1 MAEPLKEGIV
11 VSGDIDGIA
20 ASARPWCGADLLK
33 ALGVNAGRDDLTT
46 PVTEAAEG
54 DVE

>member
-11 VSGDIDGIA
+11 VSGHIDSIA
-20 ASARPWCGADLLK
+20 ASARPWCGADLLE
-33 ALGVNAGRDDLTT
+33 ALGVNDGRDDLTT
-46 PVTEAAEG
+46 PTETSEG

>member
-11 VSGDIDGIA
+11 VSGHIDITA
-20 ASARPWCGADLLK
+20 ASAKPWCGADLLE
-33 ALGVNAGRDDLTT
+33 ALGVDAGRDDVPT
-46 PVTEAAEG
+46 PVTETSEG